1 MRDGSWALAG
11 VAFKR
16 VLRRRVVAPPVLRNA
31 KVAKRILRGTIRD
44 VAAKRGLKA
53 TTTRA

>member
-1 MRDGSWALAG
+1 M
-11 VAFKR
+11 AFKR